1 MDTWE
6 WITKKSTL
14 TSQLLKKNYTEL
26 NFRITMTETHTVDL
40 DNSQWVDSVYQ
51 TYLGRDPEEE
61 GKAYWIK
68 DIDEMVENGETLDIA
83 RKRVIGNIKLSPEYK
98 SKHTM

>member
-1 MDTWE
+1 MADTP
-6 WITKKSTL
+6 TAD
-14 TSQLLKKNYTEL
+14 
-26 NFRITMTETHTVDL
+26 VDL

>member
-1 MDTWE
+1 MADTQ
-6 WITKKSTL
+6 TAD
-14 TSQLLKKNYTEL
+14 
-26 NFRITMTETHTVDL
+26 VDL

-51 TYLGRDPEEE
+51 TYLGRDPDEE
-61 GKAYWIK
+61 GKAYWLDDINEMIK
-68 DIDEMVENGETLDIA
+68 HGETIDIA

>member
-1 MDTWE
+1 MA
-6 WITKKSTL
+6 
-14 TSQLLKKNYTEL
+14 
-26 NFRITMTETHTVDL
+26 ETQTADVNL

-51 TYLGRDPEEE
+51 TYLGRDPDEE
-61 GKAYWIK
+61 GKAYWLD
-68 DIDEMVENGETLDIA
+68 DIDEMIKHGETIDIA

>member
-1 MDTWE
+1 MA
-6 WITKKSTL
+6 
-14 TSQLLKKNYTEL
+14 
-26 NFRITMTETHTVDL
+26 ETPTADVNL

-51 TYLGRDPEEE
+51 TYLGRDPDEE
-61 GKAYWIK
+61 GKAYWLD
-68 DIDEMVENGETLDIA
+68 DIDEMIKHGETIDIA

>member
-1 MDTWE
+1 MDTLE
-6 WITKKSTL
+6 WITEKSTL

>member
-1 MDTWE
+1 MADTP
-6 WITKKSTL
+6 TAD
-14 TSQLLKKNYTEL
+14 
-26 NFRITMTETHTVDL
+26 VDL

-98 SKHTM
+98 SKHVM

>member
-1 MDTWE
+1 MADTQ
-6 WITKKSTL
+6 TVD
-14 TSQLLKKNYTEL
+14 
-26 NFRITMTETHTVDL
+26 VDL
-40 DNSQWVDSVYQ
+40 DNSEWVDSVYQ

-61 GKAYWIK
+61 GKAYWLN
-68 DIDEMVENGETLDIA
+68 DIDEMVKNGETIDIA

>member
-1 MDTWE
+1 MDDT
-6 WITKKSTL
+6 ST
-14 TSQLLKKNYTEL
+14 TD
-26 NFRITMTETHTVDL
+26 VDL

>member
-1 MDTWE
+1 MADTP
-6 WITKKSTL
+6 TAD
-14 TSQLLKKNYTEL
+14 
-26 NFRITMTETHTVDL
+26 VDL

-51 TYLGRDPEEE
+51 AYLGRDPDED
-61 GKAYWIK
+61 GKAYWIR

>member
-1 MDTWE
+1 MADTQ
-6 WITKKSTL
+6 TAD
-14 TSQLLKKNYTEL
+14 
-26 NFRITMTETHTVDL
+26 VDL

-83 RKRVIGNIKLSPEYK
+83 RRRVLGNIKLSPEYK

>member
-1 MDTWE
+1 MADT
-6 WITKKSTL
+6 ST
-14 TSQLLKKNYTEL
+14 TD
-26 NFRITMTETHTVDL
+26 VDL

-98 SKHTM
+98 SKHAM

>member
-1 MDTWE
+1 MADTP
-6 WITKKSTL
+6 TAD
-14 TSQLLKKNYTEL
+14 
-26 NFRITMTETHTVDL
+26 VDL

-83 RKRVIGNIKLSPEYK
+83 RKRVIGNIKLSQEYK
-98 SKHTM
+98 SKHAM

>member
-1 MDTWE
+1 MADTQ
-6 WITKKSTL
+6 TTD
-14 TSQLLKKNYTEL
+14 
-26 NFRITMTETHTVDL
+26 VDL

>member
-1 MDTWE
+1 MADTP
-6 WITKKSTL
+6 TAD
-14 TSQLLKKNYTEL
+14 
-26 NFRITMTETHTVDL
+26 VDL

-51 TYLGRDPEEE
+51 TYLSRDPDEE

-83 RKRVIGNIKLSPEYK
+83 RKRVIGNIKLRPEYK
-98 SKHTM
+98 TKHAM